1 MSAQTVQLMAFDV
14 DGVFTDGTL
23 YYGIEGDA
31 LKAFNILDGL
41 GLKLLQKA
49 GIKTAIITGRQSPMV
64 ERRFSELG
72 VDFIIQGREDK
83 GNALQQLADQL
94 SLQHQEVGYMGD
106 DFPDLTTRDRA
117 DFFATVP
124 NAPAQVQQAASFV
137 TVKSGGH
144 GAVRELCE
152 FLLQSQGVDPL
163 RLYQG
168 DPS

>member
-1 MSAQTVQLMAFDV
+1 
-14 DGVFTDGTL
+14 
-23 YYGIEGDA
+23 
-31 LKAFNILDGL
+31 
-41 GLKLLQKA
+41 
-49 GIKTAIITGRQSPMV
+49 
-64 ERRFSELG
+64 
-72 VDFIIQGREDK
+72 
-83 GNALQQLADQL
+83 
-94 SLQHQEVGYMGD
+94 MGD

-168 DPS
+168 EPS